1 MKTNFD
7 NTIKHIAYAD
17 LLRTYKKLKEIIE
30 KEPYPFLERL
40 GAKLASTGDK
50 LLKDKSDAT
59 SISNFVR
66 KEVPIEDTGDEGSNF
81 LKQSLAAHMYK
92 MVHLYDNKFGTNHA
106 YDMLPSAY
114 KALVPQDQ
122 IKKSIVQQPVQP
134 QQDQTKSEYYNIGFK
149 TFIKLNEMPK
159 PIISKEEHLDDHR
172 IQGNTDEEKI
182 NWIIDQYKEPKYYK
196 ALGNVKSMF
205 PQSILNLF
213 SGSYDAWE
221 EGTIR
226 CVNPL
231 AGSRAGKSIPIPQS
245 EISDRDTPE
254 HKKGDYKY
262 KILNMKDAAISEEP
276 PKEIDLVPDYG
287 ESAEEEKSDFGGID
301 HLYKLIDYTF
311 ENIKIK
317 INQNVAGLANKLA
330 VKTSDGYS
338 NLTNELAEDAMQD
351 MGLPSYWA
359 DEFKDLLQKKFN
371 DSPEIQSKISTASQ
385 PNPTKRLSLADIM
398 AARKAGKAAQQ
409 TTPPPAGTVVP
420 PTKTESFR
428 AFAEFLRRKRS

>member
-1 MKTNFD
+1 
-7 NTIKHIAYAD
+7 
-17 LLRTYKKLKEIIE
+17 
-30 KEPYPFLERL
+30 
-40 GAKLASTGDK
+40 
-50 LLKDKSDAT
+50 
-59 SISNFVR
+59 
-66 KEVPIEDTGDEGSNF
+66 
-81 LKQSLAAHMYK
+81 
-92 MVHLYDNKFGTNHA
+92 
-106 YDMLPSAY
+106 
-114 KALVPQDQ
+114 
-122 IKKSIVQQPVQP
+122 
-134 QQDQTKSEYYNIGFK
+134 
-149 TFIKLNEMPK
+149 MPK
-159 PIISKEEHLDDHR
+159 PIIPKEEHLDDNR

-182 NWIIDQYKEPKYYK
+182 NWIIDQYNEPKYYK
-196 ALGNVKSMF
+196 KLGNVKVMF

-231 AGSRAGKSIPIPQS
+231 AGSRVGSGFLPIPQS

-262 KILNMKDAAISEEP
+262 KILNMKDAAVSEEP
-276 PKEIDLVPDYG
+276 PKGIDLVPDYG
-287 ESAEEEKSDFGGID
+287 ESAEKKKSDFEEID
-301 HLYKLIDYTF
+301 LYKLIDYTF
-311 ENIKIK
+311 ENIIIK
-317 INQNVAGLANKLA
+317 INQNLAGLATKLA

-338 NLTNELAEDAMQD
+338 NLTNELAEDAIQS
-351 MGLPSYWA
+351 MGLPYYMA

-371 DSPEIQSKISTASQ
+371 NSPEIQSKISTSAASQ